1 MNVETTVML
10 GLFFLL
16 VGVVI
21 VIWKM
26 GNKEG
31 KLDLIHKD
39 ETKLSE
45 ENNIQPNME
54 NIKEALAKKPRSKR
68 PSRKKPQQEDKCEL
82 VDTVVAEKPVRK
94 AAKK

>member
-16 VGVVI
+16 LGVVI
-21 VIWKM
+21 VTWKI
-26 GNKEG
+26 GNNEG
-31 KLDLIHKD
+31 KLDLTHKD

-45 ENNIQPNME
+45 ENNIQPNIE
-54 NIKEALAKKPRSKR
+54 NIKEVLTKKPRNKR
-68 PSRKKPQQEDKCEL
+68 PAKKPQQEDKCEL
-82 VDTVVAEKPVRK
+82 VDTVIAEKPVRK

>member
-1 MNVETTVML
+1 MNVETTVMI

-16 VGVVI
+16 VGVLI

-26 GNKEG
+26 GNSEG
-31 KLDLIHKD
+31 KLDLTHKD

-45 ENNIQPNME
+45 ENNIQPNVE
-54 NIKEALAKKPRSKR
+54 NIKEVLTKKPRNRR
-68 PSRKKPQQEDKCEL
+68 PAKKSQQEDKCEL
-82 VDTVVAEKPVRK
+82 ADTVVAEKPIRK